1 HRMEEAEHRLERTE
15 ENLVRINDKISELEL
30 QVEPLR
36 VQSEK
41 AKKYL
46 ILRDELRGL
55 EISVWLEQLEKIR
68 VGSMKVLSDF
78 EHAVRQKAD
87 AQTQVEALYAAA
99 EGYAA
104 KMREKDMAAEGIRF
118 EMMQRDADA
127 NGFQN
132 AIAVLKTN
140 IQNNLENTDRM
151 QRELDQQ
158 AGRAGSITGQI
169 EDRRA
174 RLAGIVSEAEAL
186 RADLLARQGA
196 AAEASS
202 HAGSLGAEMEALRQ
216 KEAVE
221 SASASEARAL
231 LSALAAAA
239 QELLDRDEAVRQELS
254 AGEDRL
260 GETMA
265 EEKSAHAAL
274 DQAREDRD
282 ALKNIINGYTLRLET
297 RRKKQK
303 DAEDRHVKLQM
314 EENALRSRI
323 HMLSEMEKL
332 FEGYSKAVKVVMGD
346 AERGQLKG
354 IHGPVAGL
362 IHVPDQYAVAIE
374 IALGSA
380 MQNIVVE
387 TEENGK
393 QAINYLK
400 SRDAGRATFLPLTSI
415 RPSEFR
421 DGKVVDEPGFV
432 GMGDELITFDRK
444 YDKVFSSLLG
454 RTVIAENMDRAIAI
468 ARKYSYHFRI
478 VTLDGQVLNPGGS
491 MTGGSVSRSAGILSR
506 ANELERLNT
515 QVEGIAQDLRAAAL
529 TLEET
534 TREVTA
540 AGYEMETAQAQQ
552 RQHEDAIL
560 TLEERCN
567 HFGTLLSDLRR
578 QAEDQ
583 RAELEQIQKRS
594 VQTEQDTKNARAR
607 IETLEGAAAGLRAE
621 AESKA
626 QGQSE
631 IQ

>member
-1 HRMEEAEHRLERTE
+1 
-15 ENLVRINDKISELEL
+15 
-30 QVEPLR
+30 
-36 VQSEK
+36 
-41 AKKYL
+41 
-46 ILRDELRGL
+46 
-55 EISVWLEQLEKIR
+55 
-68 VGSMKVLSDF
+68 
-78 EHAVRQKAD
+78 
-87 AQTQVEALYAAA
+87 
-99 EGYAA
+99 
-104 KMREKDMAAEGIRF
+104 
-118 EMMQRDADA
+118 
-127 NGFQN
+127 
-132 AIAVLKTN
+132 
-140 IQNNLENTDRM
+140 
-151 QRELDQQ
+151 
-158 AGRAGSITGQI
+158 
-169 EDRRA
+169 
-174 RLAGIVSEAEAL
+174 
-186 RADLLARQGA
+186 
-196 AAEASS
+196 
-202 HAGSLGAEMEALRQ
+202 
-216 KEAVE
+216 
-221 SASASEARAL
+221 
-231 LSALAAAA
+231 
-239 QELLDRDEAVRQELS
+239 
-254 AGEDRL
+254 
-260 GETMA
+260 
-265 EEKSAHAAL
+265 
-274 DQAREDRD
+274 
-282 ALKNIINGYTLRLET
+282 
-297 RRKKQK
+297 
-303 DAEDRHVKLQM
+303 
-314 EENALRSRI
+314 
-323 HMLSEMEKL
+323 MLSEMEKL

-621 AESKA
+621 AEGKA
-626 QGQSE
+626 KGQSE
-631 IQ
+631 IQDKVAAIGGEIADLNMRLAGLDAERLASQQALTELEGLRRDMTGDRDQRCQMIEDLKAKNEGLSAEILERETALQAIRSENQGRKEAIDQLNAEKLALEADRNRADKDSRDKNAELLAMEREVSVLEQRKVTAALEEKQILDKLWETYELSHEAARAQRVELESVQKAQRRIAELKRGIGALGNINLDAIDEFQRVNERYTYLTDQRDDVQKA